1 MNNTKING
9 CNIGIYSRMS
19 KKCRKCSNRDYC
31 NSKKIEG
38 EAYIIGVDLA
48 AGHDF
53 TAEQQ
58 ININAIKDAGVTAEQ
73 AADALAKA
81 MRSAR
86 AHTIC

>member
-1 MNNTKING
+1 MNDTKING
-9 CNIGIYSRMS
+9 GNIGIYSRMS
-19 KKCRKCSNRDYC
+19 KKCRKCRNRDYC

-53 TAEQQ
+53 TNTQQ
-58 ININAIKDAGVTAEQ
+58 IHINAMNNAGVTAEQ
-73 AADALAKA
+73 AADTLTRA
-81 MRSAR
+81 MRSAC